1 MPQAPLPD
9 NESQRLAALHD
20 LGILDT
26 ALEQAFDALV
36 HAAAVVCDVPIS
48 LISLVDSDRQWF
60 KANVGLP
67 GVSETPRTLAFCAH
81 AILGDEILEVPDA
94 TADIRFADNAL
105 VTGNP
110 DIRLYAGAPLRLRDG
125 SHAGTF
131 CVIDRV
137 PRQLTEQQREIL
149 THLAAAT
156 VHALEGRRAIDHER
170 RLHVEAQKTAQTL
183 AEDELHFRALS
194 EVSPLGVFATDAQ
207 GACTYTNS
215 RWQEIYGLD
224 FHQSLRDGWM
234 EALHPD
240 DRAAVLT
247 EWQQTAQKRLEFDA
261 EFRISRGDGE
271 VRTVRT
277 RTRANQDES
286 GRVTGYV
293 GSVEDIT
300 ERKRKDDALRQSE
313 QRLQRTG
320 QVARA

>member
-1 MPQAPLPD
+1 
-9 NESQRLAALHD
+9 
-20 LGILDT
+20 
-26 ALEQAFDALV
+26 
-36 HAAAVVCDVPIS
+36 
-48 LISLVDSDRQWF
+48 
-60 KANVGLP
+60 
-67 GVSETPRTLAFCAH
+67 
-81 AILGDEILEVPDA
+81 
-94 TADIRFADNAL
+94 
-105 VTGNP
+105 
-110 DIRLYAGAPLRLRDG
+110 
-125 SHAGTF
+125 
-131 CVIDRV
+131 
-137 PRQLTEQQREIL
+137 
-149 THLAAAT
+149 
-156 VHALEGRRAIDHER
+156 
-170 RLHVEAQKTAQTL
+170 
-183 AEDELHFRALS
+183 
-194 EVSPLGVFATDAQ
+194 
-207 GACTYTNS
+207 
-215 RWQEIYGLD
+215 
-224 FHQSLRDGWM
+224 M